1 MTAAVGIKHERQ
13 TAVIMATDGLHIAQ
27 NGERVC
33 RSRELGAEREGAG
46 ERERAKRAEQV
57 KQHARFVCVS

>member
-33 RSRELGAEREGAG
+33 RSRELVAEREG